1 MLVWDN
7 LCRNSCIMM
16 HKRERFLVVRFARN
30 IERDV
35 LQGTNY
41 LTELML
47 WSILQGGNSAP
58 EDELHLCGAARRS
71 SAPGA
76 VHLEQNL
83 GAKLLE

>member
-1 MLVWDN
+1 MGAYSILWYT
-7 LCRNSCIMM
+7 
-16 HKRERFLVVRFARN
+16 RESVFKFVQVTR
-30 IERDV
+30 V
-35 LQGTNY
+35 LAPKY
-41 LTELML
+41 LTGLML
-47 WSILQGGNSAP
+47 WNIWQGGNSAP